1 MTTDKLTIKAQE
13 ALQKAIN
20 SAESA
25 QHPEI
30 TAEHLALA
38 LVGAGDNIV
47 PTVLKKAG
55 VEPALIES
63 SIQKELDRLPISRG
77 GERRFSTSLKKVLE
91 ESDKAAR
98 QFKDDYIST
107 EHLFLGILEHDN
119 GLYKALISRDAFL
132 SALAQI
138 RGGKRVSDVSPEDK
152 LMALK
157 RYGRDLVGLAKDGKI
172 DPVIGRDEEIR
183 RVLQV
188 LVRKTKNNPV
198 LIGEAGVGKT
208 AVVEGI
214 AQRIAT
220 GDVPNIL
227 ADKELYALDIGSL
240 LAGAKYRGEFEDRLK
255 AVIAEIS
262 ESQGRIILFI
272 DELHTIVGA
281 GAAEGAVDAAN
292 MLKPALARGE
302 LRAIGATTLKEYHQH
317 IEKDPAL
324 ERRFQPVMVKEPSVT
339 ETISILRGIKDRYEI
354 HHGVEISDEAIV
366 AAATLS
372 DRYISDRFLP
382 DKAIDLMDE
391 AASRLRIEMDSLPEE
406 LDEMNRRITQ
416 LEIER
421 QALKREEGAKA
432 TGMRLKK
439 LNDELEQIRLD
450 RERLSDHWQKERT
463 LIKSMQDIKSQINRL
478 RFEEQEAQR
487 TNDFE
492 KASQIQYGL
501 IPQATSKLK
510 ENSEALAA
518 LQLEKKVL
526 TEIISEDDIAE
537 VVSKWTGIPVS
548 KLMGSE
554 RKKLLHI
561 EEKIH
566 ERIVGQ
572 DKAVASIAK
581 VIRRAKA
588 GITNPDRPIGS
599 FLFLGPTGVGKTEL
613 AKALSECLFNSEKAL
628 IRLDM
633 SEYVEKHALA
643 KLIGSPPGYIGHEEG
658 GQLTEAVKR
667 KPYSIILL
675 DEIEKA
681 HPDVFNLL
689 LQILDDGR
697 LTDSKGKTI
706 NFRNT
711 LIIMTSN
718 IASDQLLGDPQSLDE
733 RSALE
738 SLLLRTFK
746 PEFVNRIDETIV
758 FSPLSGEIIEQIARL
773 EVDKM
778 IRHLNRQNL
787 KVLVDDTAIRALAAR
802 GYNPSFGARPL
813 KRALQN
819 LIQDPLSALI
829 LSDELTTD
837 SMVTVDFSD
846 GEFHFSI
853 NKTDTSRDE
862 VQEP

>member
-1 MTTDKLTIKAQE
+1 MTTEKLTIKAQE
-13 ALQKAIN
+13 ALQKAITSCEEAYN
-20 SAESA
+20 
-25 QHPEI
+25 PEV
-30 TAEHLALA
+30 TPAHLSMA
-38 LVGAGDNIV
+38 LVSADDSIV
-47 PTVLKKAG
+47 PEVIKKTG
-55 VEPALIES
+55 VNLEDLSRE
-63 SIQKELDRLPISRG
+63 IQKTLQKLPRAQG
-77 GERRFSTSLKKVLE
+77 VQRNFSPDLTKVLNE
-91 ESDKAAR
+91 ADTTAR
-98 QFKDDYIST
+98 RFKDDYIST
-107 EHLFLGILEHDN
+107 EHLFIGILEHDRSFPKHI
-119 GLYKALISRDAFL
+119 LSRDAFL
-132 SALAQI
+132 GALAQI
-138 RGGKRVSDVSPEDK
+138 RGSKRVSDANPEDK
-152 LMALK
+152 MMALK
-157 RYGRDLVGLAKDGKI
+157 RYGRDLVSLAKDGKI

-214 AQRIAT
+214 ALRIAT
-220 GDVPNIL
+220 GDVPGIL
-227 ADKELYALDIGSL
+227 SDKQIYALDIGSL

-255 AVIAEIS
+255 AVIHEIT
-262 ESQGRIILFI
+262 ESAGKIILFI

-324 ERRFQPVMVKEPSVT
+324 ERRFQPVMVKEPSVP
-339 ETISILRGIKDRYEI
+339 ETISILRGIKERYEI

-372 DRYISDRFLP
+372 ERYISDRFLP

-391 AASRLRIEMDSLPEE
+391 AASKLRIEMDSLPEE

-421 QALKREEGAKA
+421 QALKKEEDSKA
-432 TGMRLKK
+432 SKSRLKD
-439 LNDELEQIRLD
+439 LGNELEKLRTE
-450 RERLSDHWQKERT
+450 REQLSAHWQKERT
-463 LIKSMQDIKSQINRL
+463 LIKSMQQIKTEINRL
-478 RFEEQEAQR
+478 RFEEQEARRQ
-487 TNDFE
+487 NEFE

-501 IPQATSKLK
+501 LPQAMARLK
-510 ENSEALAA
+510 ENAQSLNA

-554 RKKLLHI
+554 RQKLLNM
-561 EEKIH
+561 EEKIR
-566 ERIVGQ
+566 ERVVGQ
-572 DKAVASIAK
+572 DAAVEKVAK

-613 AKALSECLFNSEKAL
+613 AKTLSEYLFNTEKSL
-628 IRLDM
+628 IRIDM

-643 KLIGSPPGYIGHEEG
+643 RLIGSPPGYIGHEDG

-667 KPYSIILL
+667 KPYSIVLL

-697 LTDSKGKTI
+697 LTDAKGKTV
-706 NFRNT
+706 NFKNT
-711 LIIMTSN
+711 IVIMTSN
-718 IASDQLLGDPQSLDE
+718 IASEILLTDPQAFDD
-733 RSALE
+733 RNQLE
-738 SLLLRTFK
+738 ALLLQTFK
-746 PEFVNRIDETIV
+746 PEFVNRIDETLV
-758 FSPLSGEIIEQIARL
+758 FAPLDSDTIRKIARL
-773 EVDKM
+773 ELDKM
-778 IRHLNRQNL
+778 ARQLERQNL
-787 KVLVDDTAIRALAAR
+787 CITFSPEVVDALAEK
-802 GYNPSFGARPL
+802 GYNQNFGARPL
-813 KRALQN
+813 KRALQT
-819 LIQDPLSALI
+819 LIQDPLSNLI
-829 LSDELTTD
+829 LEGDFSSENAVKISHTGKEFTFE
-837 SMVTVDFSD
+837 TVDKS
-846 GEFHFSI
+846 EI
-853 NKTDTSRDE
+853 SRE
-862 VQEP
+862 K